1 MNDCETLLSLLHNN
15 QVHMSVT
22 VLPTGCALDDL
33 DSSAFAVLVVR
44 PSDDGWE
51 VRRNGELLSSY
62 GKWECDDYPEPQH
75 RQFTL
80 AAAVKAAQT
89 AVDAIKVNGR
99 TFAQWNA
106 A

>member
-1 MNDCETLLSLLHNN
+1 MNDYETLLSLLHNN

-33 DSSAFAVLVVR
+33 DAYAFAILVVC
-44 PSDDGWE
+44 PNDDCWE

-62 GKWECDDYPEPQH
+62 GEWEYDDYPEPQH

-89 AVDAIKVNGR
+89 AVDVIKVNGR